1 MSNGWNQGNKLM
13 VSNLNPI
20 SPIKLSELNIPE
32 KVLKN
37 FNVSSDLILMGVS
50 EKSHLIQRILFF
62 LLFQELKPMEQILLL
77 KLLHEGLS
85 LWLAIDK
92 DKE

>member
-32 KVLKN
+32 KLLKN

-50 EKSHLIQRILFF
+50 ENSHLIQKDFVLY
-62 LLFQELKPMEQILLL
+62 LK
-77 KLLHEGLS
+77 
-85 LWLAIDK
+85 
-92 DKE
+92 